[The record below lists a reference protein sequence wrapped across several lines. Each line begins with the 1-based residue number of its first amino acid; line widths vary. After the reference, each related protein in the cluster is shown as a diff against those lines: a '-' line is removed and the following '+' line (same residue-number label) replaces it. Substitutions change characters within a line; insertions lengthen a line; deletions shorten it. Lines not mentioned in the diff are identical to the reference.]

1 HVVNEMKMPFGGVSS
16 DKHKL
21 KALLSVCYSWREV
34 ALEYLWNKAKLK
46 LNANSNRV
54 RLTRSPWIKENVLS
68 RHTANMVKELH
79 VGVHL
84 SGIVSGTAYKCLVE
98 YLEDTKY
105 YPSTYKLVVTVNYFK
120 SEPSDESVT
129 NVLDFAEL
137 LKSMAPAAKTTE

>member
-1 HVVNEMKMPFGGVSS
+1 MKMPFGGVSS

-21 KALLSVCYSWREV
+21 KALLSVCHSWREV
-34 ALEYLWNKAKLK
+34 ALEYLWNKAKLR

-54 RLTRSPWIKENVLS
+54 RLTRPPWIKENVLS

-79 VGVHL
+79 
-84 SGIVSGTAYKCLVE
+84 
-98 YLEDTKY
+98 
-105 YPSTYKLVVTVNYFK
+105 

-137 LKSMAPAAKTTE
+137 LKSMAPAAKTTEVVCVTKSW